1 MGSRGSSTL
10 RNKDPS
16 CRVYEEIS
24 IGDRELVIREP
35 CSQKDYRELM
45 EVQIKIWGRNYV

>member
-1 MGSRGSSTL
+1 L